1 MAGIKNYSTT
11 ASNNSSVGGVNI
23 AEGMLPSNINNA
35 FRAITADIRE
45 FYNDSQWVIYGDGDG
60 AHTFAY
66 VSGTSFTVAGA
77 NVTSFYHAG
86 RRVKAVGS
94 STGTIV
100 GTIASSSFS
109 TDTTVNVTWDSG
121 SLQNESLVIYVGIL
135 SKTNN
140 SIPTGIITGANLSSG
155 LLVDNSSHSAHTPDD
170 TTVFTT
176 SASDSRYFRQDSTET
191 IASGDTWSNS
201 DTKVATTA
209 AISARIIDLV
219 DDVGGFV
226 PIANETS
233 FPNANPDVNDG
244 AGTIVSITALSTG
257 LTADGSGVITIS
269 NGTVGNSTVT
279 INGCGAAATF
289 ASGFGLLVETTTT
302 LNTYTFVR
310 LVPKATEVSTV
321 AANATNISAAGAN
334 TTNINTVA
342 GQITPTNN
350 IATLAG
356 ISGLSALASAE
367 SSGHVTNVSNNLS
380 GINSFAERYR
390 IASSAPVS
398 SLDVGDLYFDTTA
411 NELKVY
417 KSSGWASAGS
427 SVNGTSARFQYTAT
441 AGQTTF
447 TGADSAGNSLNY
459 DSPFID
465 CYLNGVKLVNGTD
478 VTVTS
483 GNSVVL
489 ASGAAS
495 GDILDLVAFGT
506 FNVAAINATN
516 ITSGLLGTDRLPTV
530 PTTKGGTGLTS
541 IGSANQVLRVNSSA
555 NGLEFADI
563 PGFGGILGISDGGT
577 GLSTLGTAG
586 QALVVNSGGTAL
598 EYSNASSAEIYGLEM
613 YYNPSTINIAVSVQS
628 TGSGNKYFI
637 DGVQQKTLELYEG
650 NTYVFTH
657 PSAHPFR
664 FSTDSGNT
672 SAYTTGVTVNSSTQ
686 VTIVVA
692 SGAPTLYY
700 YCSSHSGMGGQANTP
715 VPADNSVRVTTTNQG
730 ADNISATEYDAFDDV
745 LFAASG
751 FTFSLNSNGRLIAT
765 V

>member
-598 EYSNASSAEIYGLEM
+598 EYSNASSAEVYGLEM

-672 SAYTTGVTVNSSTQ
+672 SVYTTGVTVNSSTQ